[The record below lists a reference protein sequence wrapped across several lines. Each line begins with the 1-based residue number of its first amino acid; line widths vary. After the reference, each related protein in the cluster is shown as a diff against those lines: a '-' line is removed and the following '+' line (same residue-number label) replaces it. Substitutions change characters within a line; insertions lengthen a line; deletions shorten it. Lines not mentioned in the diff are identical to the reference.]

1 MFTLT
6 INGNDY
12 DLSFG
17 MKFVRDINEKVKA
30 PVDGVPGLFEK
41 RGLNYAIGRIIDKDI
56 EGLVEVL
63 LTASKAADGKL
74 KQPEIDAHLEREDT
88 DVDELFETVLDFFV
102 KSNCTAIQ
110 TKKLQEAYREAME
123 EERRKKEAMIST
135 KSAQ

>member
-17 MKFVRDINEKVKA
+17 MKFVRDINETVKA

-41 RGLNYAIGRIIDKDI
+41 RGLNYAIGRIIDKDV
-56 EGLVEVL
+56 EGLEDVL
-63 LTASKAADGKL
+63 IAASKAADGKL
-74 KQPEIDAHLEREDT
+74 KRAEIDAHLELEDT
-88 DVDELFETVLDFFV
+88 DVEELFETVLDFFA

-110 TKKLQEAYREAME
+110 TKKLQKAYKEAME
-123 EERRKKEAMIST
+123 EEERKKKA
-135 KSAQ
+135 